1 MASLSLT
8 QRPMDTHIA
17 WLRVSYWT
25 GAAADGW
32 ATVRMLFPQVAHDDP
47 YRYALGLGASLM
59 LAWTLLLLWAD
70 RKPMDRKGV
79 LLLTACPLITGL
91 GLAEVFALRSG
102 LIDAGKASATLALLT
117 GLFVLFVFSYGYA
130 RWQETRTA

>member
-1 MASLSLT
+1 MKSPIL
-8 QRPMDTHIA
+8 
-17 WLRVSYWT
+17 WLRISYWT
-25 GAAADGW
+25 GAVADGW
-32 ATVRMLFPQVAHDDP
+32 ATVRMLFPQVAHDNP

-70 RKPMDRKGV
+70 RKPMERKGV
-79 LLLTACPLITGL
+79 LLLTVCPLITGL

-102 LIDAGKASATLALLT
+102 LVDPAKAWGTLALLT

-130 RWQETRTA
+130 RWQETRSA